1 MSASNA
7 AAGHAA
13 GQDAGRVADDLMSL
27 RRRITVLE
35 HALED
40 AHRFAHCDALTGI
53 PNRRLLEERFKQAEA
68 RCDRR
73 RRSLAVLF
81 VDIDGFKQL
90 NDTYGH
96 VIGDVLL
103 RRVAARLVDS
113 IRTSDTACR
122 YGGDEFVIL
131 LSELDGLSGA
141 FSATRK
147 IRERLREAYFVGVS
161 PITLTASVGMAV
173 YPADGMQLGGLIRVA
188 DSAMYAE
195 KTGKRDWL
203 GDSRRYPGRAP
214 ASGRIDAPAPAECG
228 SGTDIILGNRQ

>member
-1 MSASNA
+1 LSVSND

-13 GQDAGRVADDLMSL
+13 GQDADDLISL

-35 HALED
+35 QALED

-73 RRSLAVLF
+73 RGSLAVLF

-113 IRTSDTACR
+113 IRSSDTACR

-131 LSELDGLSGA
+131 LSELDGPSGA

-147 IRERLREAYFVGVS
+147 IRERLREAYFVGIS

-195 KTGKRDWL
+195 KTGKRDWS
-203 GDSRRYPGRAP
+203 GDSRAYPGRAP
-214 ASGRIDAPAPAECG
+214 ASGGSDALAECV
-228 SGTDIILGNRQ
+228 SGTEIILRNRQ